1 MKNLRLVFPIIF
13 VAFLA
18 IGLFFVVRAND
29 METKKLTESS
39 RLASQK
45 AETTIN
51 TEDTTLVKTENNG
64 ANSESKGADVKFT
77 KKIFNIEQK
86 GEKVNYPVTA
96 VITAKR
102 VVKFFFDD
110 LKKNFEISDKIN
122 GYYKQINNDKTF
134 KTNTIF
140 LAIASF
146 ENSNSN
152 ISISSVK
159 YIGNTIYIDITEKKA
174 KKPDK
179 KKCQKMFAVK
189 VADKDCNAK
198 AIQLINVNMIKK

>member
-1 MKNLRLVFPIIF
+1 MKNLRQVFPIIF

-39 RLASQK
+39 RLASQQ

-86 GEKVNYPVTA
+86 GEKVDYPVTA

>member
-1 MKNLRLVFPIIF
+1 MKNLRQVFPIIF

-39 RLASQK
+39 SLASQQ

-64 ANSESKGADVKFT
+64 TNSESKGADVKFK
-77 KKIFNIEQK
+77 KKIFSIKQK
-86 GEKVNYPVTA
+86 GDKVDYPVTA

-110 LKKNFEISDKIN
+110 LKKNFEISDKLN
-122 GYYKQINNDKTF
+122 NYYKQINNDKIF

-189 VADKDCNAK
+189 VNDKDCNAK
-198 AIQLINVNMIKK
+198 AIQLINVNVI